1 MKGKDYSELKA
12 PSFFEKLTMKQFGSP
27 VFVNGEPTPEDFDQ
41 AKAGLAVMKN
51 ILWSGNYDLVVF
63 DEINTAVYFHLVDVK
78 DVLAVLDGKPEK
90 TEVVLTGRYAPKE
103 IVDRADLV
111 TEMQEVKH
119 YYNAGVKARIG
130 IEE

>member
-1 MKGKDYSELKA
+1 M
-12 PSFFEKLTMKQFGSP
+12 
-27 VFVNGEPTPEDFDQ
+27 
-41 AKAGLAVMKN
+41 
-51 ILWSGNYDLVVF
+51 
-63 DEINTAVYFHLVDVK
+63 
-78 DVLAVLDGKPEK
+78 AVLDGKPEK

-103 IVDRADLV
+103 IIDRADLV